1 MIRVHRGRVAQD
13 RRASILDAARGF
25 RGSHSRLYRMANQQ
39 VVRARVY
46 AYTGR
51 KRRKR
56 DFKKLWMSRIAG
68 YLHYMKVE
76 HQLNAIV
83 RGEGPTNGYTFKDCK
98 ADRGDPTDSFTAPG
112 HDFVPLD
119 FIYPEWA
126 DWSFGDFM
134 HRLAEKKVALNSKM
148 VAELMLLD
156 PKFPLNLLQAI
167 EDKPKGTGHPDHES
181 S

>member
-1 MIRVHRGRVAQD
+1 MIRVHRGCVARD
-13 RRASILDAARGF
+13 RRNSILDSARGF

-83 RGEGPTNGYTFKDCK
+83 RGEGPINGYTFKDCK

-119 FIYPEWA
+119 FICPEWA

-134 HRLAEKKVALNSKM
+134 HHLAEKKVALNSKM
-148 VAELMLLD
+148 VAELMFLD
-156 PKFPLNLLQAI
+156 PKFPLNLLQEI
-167 EDKPKGTGHPDHES
+167 EDKSKSTG
-181 S
+181 